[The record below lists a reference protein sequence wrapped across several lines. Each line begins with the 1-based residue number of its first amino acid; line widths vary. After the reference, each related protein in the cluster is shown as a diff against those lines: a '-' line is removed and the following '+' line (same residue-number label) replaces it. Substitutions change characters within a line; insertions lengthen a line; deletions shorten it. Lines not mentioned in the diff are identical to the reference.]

1 MKLISASICTSLL
14 LLSGC
19 ASILNDSTQQVNVT
33 SSDGKEV
40 KGTVDGIPFT
50 APSIVSLRRENK
62 SKVFYI
68 ETEGC
73 AKQYAAEKNVD
84 LKFFINILGG
94 LYGLTSSTV
103 DYASEK
109 MWTYTDNA
117 VIPCSRN

>member
-1 MKLISASICTSLL
+1 MKLINAGICASVLL
-14 LLSGC
+14 MSGC
-19 ASILNDSTQQVNVT
+19 ASILNDSTQQVNVS

-50 APSIVSLRRENK
+50 APGIISLRRENK

-73 AKQYAAEKNVD
+73 VKQYAAEKNVD

-94 LYGLTSSTV
+94 LYGLTSSSV

-109 MWTYTDNA
+109 MWTYTDN
-117 VIPCSRN
+117 VIIPCSRN